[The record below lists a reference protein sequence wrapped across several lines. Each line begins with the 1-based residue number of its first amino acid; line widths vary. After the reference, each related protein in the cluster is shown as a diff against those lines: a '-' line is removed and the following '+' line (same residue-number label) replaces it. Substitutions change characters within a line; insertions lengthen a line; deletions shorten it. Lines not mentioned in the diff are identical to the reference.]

1 MTRVGLRRTI
11 PVRDQSAAAAV
22 RAATR
27 ALGLQLGFTAARIGE
42 MDLVV
47 TEACTNAVVHGGGGE
62 ALVVREGDTVRFT
75 VFDQGPG
82 MDNVERCARDGYST
96 ADTPGHGL
104 GTVLR
109 LSTESDI
116 ASAPERGTVVDTVLA
131 ASARTLRTNA
141 VYDVGGLVRAYPG
154 EAHSGDAIAYRT
166 ITPER
171 FTVCVVDG
179 LGHGRRA
186 AEIADQAIAAFD
198 AVEDPEPE
206 SIVRALHEA
215 LRGARGAV
223 VGVAT
228 FSGEDVRICTLGN
241 IDVFVLGAERDTRI
255 AATHGTAGS
264 ALRRLKTDT
273 IAFGADDV
281 CVLHSDGVR
290 QIREPRSFPGV
301 IARRASTIAALYY
314 RDHERRTDDA
324 SIAVIRRGMS

>member
-27 ALGLQLGFTAARIGE
+27 ALGTQLGFTAARIGE

-75 VFDQGPG
+75 VFDHGPG

-109 LSTESDI
+109 LATESDI
-116 ASAPERGTVVDTVLA
+116 ASAPERGTVVDAVLA
-131 ASARTLRTNA
+131 ASARTPPTDA
-141 VYDVGGLVRAYPG
+141 PYDVGAVLRAYPG
-154 EAHSGDAIAYRT
+154 EAVSGDAIAYRA
-166 ITPER
+166 ITPESL
-171 FTVCVVDG
+171 TLCVVDG

-186 AEIADQAIAAFD
+186 AEIADVAIGAFD
-198 AVEDPEPE
+198 AVEVTEPE

-228 FSGEDVRICTLGN
+228 FGAEDVRICTLGN
-241 IDVFVLGAERDTRI
+241 IDVFVLGAEHDTRV

-264 ALRRLKTDT
+264 VMRRLRTET
-273 IAFGADDV
+273 IEFGVDDV
-281 CVLHSDGVR
+281 CVLHSDGLRRV
-290 QIREPRSFPGV
+290 REPRAFPGLL
-301 IARRASTIAALYY
+301 ARRASTIAALYY
-314 RDHERRTDDA
+314 RDYERRTDDA
-324 SIAVIRRGMS
+324 SIAVLRRGMR